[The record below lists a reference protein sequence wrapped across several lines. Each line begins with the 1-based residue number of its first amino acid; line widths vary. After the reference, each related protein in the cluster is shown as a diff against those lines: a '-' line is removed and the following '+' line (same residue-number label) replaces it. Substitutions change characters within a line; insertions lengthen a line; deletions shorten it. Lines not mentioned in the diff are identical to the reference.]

1 VRPGTAED
9 PSAARTLVEMTS
21 QPLAA
26 PTDGAA
32 SALPRLLVGYRALG
46 RVVVWTAP
54 PIPGFFATTRPVAHL
69 HPSA

>member
-1 VRPGTAED
+1 
-9 PSAARTLVEMTS
+9 MTS

-54 PIPGFFATTRPVAHL
+54 PMPGFFATRPVAHL
-69 HPSA
+69 HPSL